1 MKKWMILFALLSA
14 LFLIAGCEEPVEEEA
29 PDEAAEIAD
38 GSKGLFYRV
47 EGGENDLYL
56 FGTLHFGE
64 EGMYPLHE
72 KVYEALEKTDVL
84 GLEIDLAE
92 VSDAELNEKVAQI
105 GFFQDDTEITDIIS
119 DQLFEEFFSLV
130 EGPGVEREMLKNY
143 KPWFAAFE
151 LSVLAILEAGY
162 NPEAGVENYLLEK
175 AEEKEMEVI
184 GLETVSK
191 QFAPFEKL
199 SDESQAIY
207 LEQTIEEYEEA
218 EEELE
223 ELFYDWKNGNDEAY
237 AENRKKQIEKAE
249 TESLRE
255 FQIAFTHERDE
266 YMAQQIEELLIDDT
280 GHNYFIAVGSL
291 HLAGE
296 NSIVDYLDDKGY
308 EVVNM
313 YQ

>member
-1 MKKWMILFALLSA
+1 MKKWMILLVVISA

-29 PDEAAEIAD
+29 PDETAEIAD

-72 KVYEALEKTDVL
+72 KVYEAFEKADVL
-84 GLEIDLAE
+84 GLELDLAE
-92 VSDAELNEKVAQI
+92 VSDAELNEKVTRI
-105 GFFQDDTEITDIIS
+105 GFFQDDTEITDVIS

-130 EGPGVEREMLKNY
+130 EGPGVEREMLKDY

-151 LSVLAILEAGY
+151 LSILAVLEAGY

-184 GLETVSK
+184 GLETISK

-207 LEQTIEEYEEA
+207 LEQTIEEYERA

-223 ELFYDWKNGNDEAY
+223 ELIYNWKEGNVEAY
-237 AENRKKQIEKAE
+237 SEDRKELIEEAE

-255 FQIAFTHERDE
+255 FQIAFMHERDK

-280 GHNYFIAVGSL
+280 GSNYFIAVGSL

-296 NSIVDYLDDKGY
+296 NSIVDYLDNKGY

-313 YQ
+313 SQ